1 MRYEVRIPKIN
12 RNKPFI
18 LGGFVKEM
26 TLSKQIIEDRLQKL
40 SMALKNSPDPYDTV
54 IIIGRINLYYFTGT
68 MQDGLLVVRSN
79 GDSFFFVRK
88 SADRA
93 KIESPFE
100 PIYRIQSYRDMRT
113 YLPEDLGSVYIE
125 TESVPIAMLDRI
137 RKHFQMHRILPLDR
151 MIALLRA
158 VKSPY
163 ELEFIR
169 ESGRRH
175 RVLMEKTVP
184 SLLREGMSETDFAAE
199 LYAEMIK
206 SGHHGVSRFS
216 MFQMEMIIGQLGFGE
231 TSLYP
236 TNFDGPG
243 GMQGMYPI
251 VPIIGNRDRILKK
264 GDSVFVDV
272 GFGYMGYHS
281 DKTQVYSFGSKPD
294 EFAAEVQQA
303 CIGVMNKAVSLIRP
317 GANPA
322 DIYQAATMDLPEVL
336 SDHFMGYGSD
346 SVKFLGHGVGMY
358 IDELPIISAGYSI
371 PLQENMVIA
380 LEPKRGVEGVGM
392 IGVEETFVVGPDGA
406 ECITGGPLPIVIIP
420 A

>member
-1 MRYEVRIPKIN
+1 
-12 RNKPFI
+12 
-18 LGGFVKEM
+18 M
-26 TLSKQIIEDRLQKL
+26 TLSKQIIEDRLHQLYLAL
-40 SMALKNSPDPYDTV
+40 SSTHDKYDTV
-54 IIIGRINLYYFTGT
+54 IITSRVNLYYYTGT
-68 MQDGLLVVRSN
+68 MQDGLLVLRSN

-88 SADRA
+88 SFDRA
-93 KIESPFE
+93 KTESAFK
-100 PIYRIQSYRDMRT
+100 PIYKIQSYRDMRT
-113 YLPEDLGSVYIE
+113 QLPEDLGSVYIE

-137 RKHFQMHRILPLDR
+137 RKHFAMDRILPLDR
-151 MIALLRA
+151 VIALQRA
-158 VKSPY
+158 VKSAY

-175 RVLMEKTVP
+175 QIIMEKTVP
-184 SLLREGMSETDFAAE
+184 KLLREGMSETDFAAE

-206 SGHHGVSRFS
+206 NGHHGVSRFS

-243 GMQGMYPI
+243 GMQGMYPV
-251 VPIIGNRDRILKK
+251 VPIIGNRDRFLKK
-264 GDSVFVDV
+264 GDNVFVDV

-281 DKTQVYSFGSKPD
+281 DKTQVYSFGSEPN
-294 EFAAEVQQA
+294 EYTIRVHQA
-303 CIGVMNKAVSLIRP
+303 CMDVLEKAASLIKP

-322 DIYQAATMDLPEVL
+322 DIYQIATGDLPEEL
-336 SDHFMGYGSD
+336 SDHFMGYGSE

-358 IDELPIISAGYSI
+358 IDELPIISAGYSL

-380 LEPKRGVEGVGM
+380 IEPKRGIEGIGM
-392 IGVEETFVVGPDGA
+392 VGVEETFVVTPSGA
-406 ECITGGPLPIVIIP
+406 ECITGGPLPIVVIP